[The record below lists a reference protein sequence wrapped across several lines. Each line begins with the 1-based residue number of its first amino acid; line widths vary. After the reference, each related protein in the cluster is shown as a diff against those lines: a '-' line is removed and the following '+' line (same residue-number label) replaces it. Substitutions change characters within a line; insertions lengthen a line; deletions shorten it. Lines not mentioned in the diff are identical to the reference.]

1 MFDLKFFLEAW
12 DWEAKKTVAVL
23 ESLAPSQYDFRPDPK
38 GRSLG
43 EMAWHLPES
52 EAYMTYAIEK
62 GRFDLADKPP
72 GIERPRT
79 IEALAPG
86 YRRVHEE
93 AVARVKKLGDAD
105 LERTLKFFD
114 GSDMSIGIIL
124 LGAVFKHVIH
134 HRGQLML
141 LNRMAGGSNPEVYG
155 PTREQTE
162 QMMRARN

>member
-12 DWEAKKTVAVL
+12 EWEAQKTIEVL
-23 ESLAPSQYDFRPDPK
+23 ESLAPTQYDFRPDPK

-43 EMAWHLPES
+43 ELAWHLAES
-52 EAYMTYAIEK
+52 EAYMTNAIEK

-79 IEALAPG
+79 VEALAPG
-86 YRRVHEE
+86 YRRIHEE
-93 AVARVKKLGDAD
+93 AVARVKKLSDPD

-114 GSDMSIGIIL
+114 GSDMPIGIIL
-124 LGAVFKHVIH
+124 LGPVFKHVIH
-134 HRGQLML
+134 HRGQLMMM
-141 LNRMAGGSNPEVYG
+141 NRMAGGVNPMLYG

-162 QMMRARN
+162 QMLRARN

>member
-1 MFDLKFFLEAW
+1 
-12 DWEAKKTVAVL
+12 
-23 ESLAPSQYDFRPDPK
+23 
-38 GRSLG
+38 
-43 EMAWHLPES
+43 
-52 EAYMTYAIEK
+52 MTYAIEK

-105 LERTLKFFD
+105 LDRTLKFFD

-124 LGAVFKHVIH
+124 LGPVFKHVIH